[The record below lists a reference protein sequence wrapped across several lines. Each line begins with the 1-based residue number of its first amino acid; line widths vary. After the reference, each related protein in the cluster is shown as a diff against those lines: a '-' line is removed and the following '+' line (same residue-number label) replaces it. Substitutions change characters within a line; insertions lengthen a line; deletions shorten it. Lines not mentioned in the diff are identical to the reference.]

1 MKFEKTVRVKATA
14 AEIWSLVDEIE
25 VIAGCIPGI
34 GSYSPRGPHEFDSIL
49 TQRVGPVRAKFQ
61 LNTKLQDFDPEKG
74 VTAHSEG
81 RDSHM
86 ASSVIA
92 QQRFELNPVGNETDI
107 SISADIRVTGKLG
120 TFGSRIVLSKAE
132 QVVAEAISN
141 VSKLLE
147 DRRQSVRDS
156 GQADS

>member
-1 MKFEKTVRVKATA
+1 MKFEKTIRVNATP
-14 AEIWSLVDEIE
+14 AEIWTLVDEIE

-34 GSYSPRGPHEFDSIL
+34 GNYSPRGPQEFDSVL
-49 TQRVGPVRAKFQ
+49 TQNVGPVKARFQ
-61 LNTKLQDFDPEKG
+61 LNTKLKDLDREKS
-74 VTAHSEG
+74 VTAVSEG

-92 QQRFELNPVGNETDI
+92 EQRFELIPVGDDTDI
-107 SISADIRVTGKLG
+107 AISADIRVTGKLA

-132 QVVAEAISN
+132 QVVAEAIAN

-147 DRRQSVRDS
+147 DRRQS
-156 GQADS
+156 QA